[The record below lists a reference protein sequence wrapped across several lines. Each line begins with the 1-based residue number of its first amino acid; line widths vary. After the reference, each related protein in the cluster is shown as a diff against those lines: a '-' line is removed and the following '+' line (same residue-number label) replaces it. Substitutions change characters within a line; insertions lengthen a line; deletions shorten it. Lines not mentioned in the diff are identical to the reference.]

1 ASPNPSA
8 TANATTSSE
17 ASFRA
22 LKSELSIRPL
32 FHQKEPRV
40 KAHVLVAF
48 LGYALWVTL
57 KHLLQRRPAIVP
69 QSSASEADNAQPFS
83 PMKTLALLSTLQS
96 ADIVLPTT
104 DGREIRLRRITEPTA
119 EQKSL
124 LHQLQLSLPDRTTLT
139 RLYTPTSRMITS
151 SLSPG

>member
-1 ASPNPSA
+1 MWSMYMQLTEA
-8 TANATTSSE
+8 E

-32 FHQKEPRV
+32 FHQKEERV

-57 KHLLQRRPAIVP
+57 KHLLRRRSAIVP
-69 QSSASEADNAQPFS
+69 PCEADNTQLFS
-83 PMKTLALLSTLQS
+83 PMKALALLSTLQS

-104 DGREIRLRRITEPTA
+104 DGREIRLRRITEPYA

-124 LHQLQLSLPDRTTLT
+124 LHQLSLELPERFQLNRKCSVDPAVA
-139 RLYTPTSRMITS
+139 
-151 SLSPG
+151 